1 MICFDH
7 CELLSS
13 LRTEADPSVVG
24 SSTPL
29 VVDTGWDS
37 KRGTRASVATLFAL
51 LDTSPRHHVTDPSYH
66 GSDPV
71 THPLRLSEHPY
82 HTSSVQHSVTHHS
95 SSRFPSHS
103 PSSTTHDSSGAT
115 ALPTTSTTLYHS
127 CIIPNQFHDNQT
139 MLYRSSTQLGSHCAY
154 FTLAFDSAHTHHTN
168 STHVFRIDHRRKDGT
183 LVYRRGMPW

>member
-24 SSTPL
+24 SSMPL
-29 VVDTGWDS
+29 VVDTGWDP

-51 LDTSPRHHVTDPSYH
+51 LDTSPRHHISDPSYH

-82 HTSSVQHSVTHHS
+82 HTFSVQHSVTHHS

-103 PSSTTHDSSGAT
+103 PSSTTARLLRRHCPPNNLYDTVSF
-115 ALPTTSTTLYHS
+115 LYHS
-127 CIIPNQFHDNQT
+127 LPVSRQPDNVVPVLHATWVTLCILHTRIRLGTYAPHTFYTCFSD
-139 MLYRSSTQLGSHCAY
+139 RSQAEGR
-154 FTLAFDSAHTHHTN
+154 N
-168 STHVFRIDHRRKDGT
+168 SCI
-183 LVYRRGMPW
+183 